1 MTRQS
6 GRLGDSLVT
15 EQRIRFDTDK
25 TFDRGQLIAL
35 YEDAGWTAYTRN
47 PERLERAIANSTRV
61 VTAWDGERLVGLA
74 RVLSDG
80 EHIVYAQDLLVL
92 RAYRRQGLGSALL
105 RKALEP
111 FEHVRQAV
119 LVTDNSPEMRA
130 FYRALGFEEAT
141 RAGMATFMLCRLD

>member
-1 MTRQS
+1 MRQR
-6 GRLGDSLVT
+6 GRLGDTFVM
-15 EQRIRFDTDK
+15 EERMRFDTDK
-25 TFDRGQLIAL
+25 TFDRGQLMAL

-105 RKALEP
+105 RKALQP
-111 FEHVRQAV
+111 FEHVRQTV
-119 LVTDNSPEMRA
+119 LMTDNSPEMRG
-130 FYRALGFEEAT
+130 FYRALGFEEA
-141 RAGMATFMLCRLD
+141 RRSGMTVFMRCKVD